1 MLSTKNLDKPNLP
14 KQSQNQKINK
24 FLGINNQ
31 NVASQF

>member
-1 MLSTKNLDKPNLP
+1 MLSRKNPDKPNLP